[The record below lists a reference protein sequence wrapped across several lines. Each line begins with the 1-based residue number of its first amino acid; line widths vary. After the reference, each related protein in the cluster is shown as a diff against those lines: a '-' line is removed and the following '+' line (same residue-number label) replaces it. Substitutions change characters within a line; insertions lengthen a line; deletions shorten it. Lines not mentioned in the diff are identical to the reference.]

1 MISLQKGVYTPSGEV
16 SVYVYSEQYTQY
28 IIYKYIDIEYIY
40 IYVHEHETPLY
51 FLCSRCVSFWTT
63 GIVGGTLSYAN
74 RAHCADC
81 LANFSHGTVTLL
93 GLFGKWVK
101 LWKLRDQQLERIWIY
116 KLHTIVFGVKML
128 ISLEYA
134 LKDLWSWG
142 HSISSKF
149 QYFSTLK
156 TDFIFYLV
164 VSKVFSLLV
173 PAICDSRHK
182 SGCGGQRP
190 WKWRNVDLLAA
201 VVKKNALQTQAA
213 PNGLEI

>member
-1 MISLQKGVYTPSGEV
+1 M
-16 SVYVYSEQYTQY
+16 
-28 IIYKYIDIEYIY
+28 
-40 IYVHEHETPLY
+40 YVHEHETPLY
-51 FLCSRCVSFWTT
+51 FVCSRCVSFWTT

-93 GLFGKWVK
+93 GPFGKWVK
-101 LWKLRDQQLERIWIY
+101 LWKLRDQQLERVWIY

-156 TDFIFYLV
+156 TNFIFYLV
-164 VSKVFSLLV
+164 VSKVFSLLI

-190 WKWRNVDLLAA
+190 
-201 VVKKNALQTQAA
+201 
-213 PNGLEI
+213 